1 MDSTLISIK
10 VGRKNKRD
18 KKRRNVITA
27 ERSRTNW
34 KYDDSWAKIASIT
47 NPCWDGVYFALSK
60 LSQEA
65 NKKREMWENQKTEN

>member
-27 ERSRTNW
+27 ERSRTN
-34 KYDDSWAKIASIT
+34 
-47 NPCWDGVYFALSK
+47 
-60 LSQEA
+60 
-65 NKKREMWENQKTEN
+65 